1 VREVK
6 YPVFDEPYSRY
17 TFDIRL
23 SRPIEY
29 SIIKNLVPAAIIV
42 VTGLLALLIST
53 RFMLERL
60 TISGSALVGA
70 ILYHLEV
77 TQNIPP
83 LPYLTFQDRF
93 MLINYV
99 ALALTLGSTVAL
111 MVLDQRVRERPAARV
126 YTLALR
132 TVPAVWLVLMVAN
145 ALTL

>member
-1 VREVK
+1 M
-6 YPVFDEPYSRY
+6 
-17 TFDIRL
+17 
-23 SRPIEY
+23 
-29 SIIKNLVPAAIIV
+29 PAAIIV

>member
-29 SIIKNLVPAAIIV
+29 SIIKNLLPAVIIV